1 MAGPDDKHDVS
12 SKDSIDDST
21 KDNKDALSNQ
31 VSPEIMFLLRE
42 HAKALSNLHSISK
55 RLESLEVKVC
65 DMQRSLNESVVK
77 PSSSGGTTTTTVL
90 TANHHHHHNTHHQ
103 VMSDGKGGAVSN
115 DDSGGEFS
123 GTTTGT
129 AADEDELNSV
139 LDQILKHSQ
148 QIRAS
153 QEKAQ
158 QHQLLVNR
166 VPNPSS
172 SPSSSSSSSPSSH
185 HRMTAAAITHN
196 NHHQSHPSQHVSHS
210 GVLFHPR
217 SPSSSRPVITSNSS
231 PSSQLLGSH
240 QSPIRN
246 NFNPGRGVSM
256 MMQSVHQ
263 NRSSLNAVLFDP
275 NLSNVLAGLNED
287 LSESNGQE

>member
-1 MAGPDDKHDVS
+1 MAGPEDKHDVS

-21 KDNKDALSNQ
+21 KDNQDALLPNQ

-42 HAKALSNLHSISK
+42 HAKALSSLHSISK

-65 DMQRSLNESVVK
+65 DMQRSLNESVVR
-77 PSSSGGTTTTTVL
+77 PSSSGGTTTAVL
-90 TANHHHHHNTHHQ
+90 TANHHHHNAHHQ
-103 VMSDGKGGAVSN
+103 VISDGKGAVSN

-166 VPNPSS
+166 VSNPSSS

-185 HRMTAAAITHN
+185 HRVTAAAITHN

-210 GVLFHPR
+210 GVLLHPR

-256 MMQSVHQ
+256 MMPSVHQ

-287 LSESNGQE
+287 LSESNGQQ